1 MKQFA
6 KEVLAV
12 VSIAVGLLAWA
23 IFLVTLTGC
32 AARKP
37 RVLPPNRPVYI
48 LAFDRPHVD
57 CVELERK
64 PGTAV
69 RLWACP
75 PEVPHAR
82 TR

>member
-12 VSIAVGLLAWA
+12 ISIAVGLLAWA

-37 RVLPPNRPVYI
+37 RIIPPNRPVYV
-48 LAFDRPHVD
+48 LAFDRPALD
-57 CVELERK
+57 CNEVEHK
-64 PGTAV
+64 SGTAV
-69 RLWACP
+69 RLWACATDP
-75 PEVPHAR
+75 KVPR
-82 TR
+82 